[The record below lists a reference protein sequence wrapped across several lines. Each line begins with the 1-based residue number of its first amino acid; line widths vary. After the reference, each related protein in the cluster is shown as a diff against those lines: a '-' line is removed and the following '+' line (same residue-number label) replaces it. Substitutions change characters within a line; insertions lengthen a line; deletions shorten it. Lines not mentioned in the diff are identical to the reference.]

1 MADGYRVNTDELEAV
16 VRRLRAIQQNM
27 AQTADRSTQGTA
39 VSEADFGSNFAQATD
54 LHTAHQRMQDW
65 LTYNINNL
73 NNLINEF
80 GDKTQTVN
88 NAYRGL
94 ESDGEANMV
103 TLQQRLG

>member
-16 VRRLRAIQQNM
+16 VKRLRTIQQNM
-27 AQTADRSTQGTA
+27 AQTSDRSRYGTVA
-39 VSEADFGSNFAQATD
+39 SESDFGSNFAQAAN

-88 NAYRGL
+88 EAYRGL
-94 ESDGEANMV
+94 ETDGAANMAQF
-103 TLQQRLG
+103 QQRLG